1 MHSLTTRVKVVLHYT
16 NFTQSLRKVAALYG
30 VSKSSVSRWVQSNKM
45 TPIVQVY
52 KNLQRKRF
60 SRKGSKAILLKE
72 TVAETLDLN
81 PSASA
86 IDLVTAAKEVVGIR
100 ASLSTVARVR
110 KACGFRFK
118 QASRS
123 QNHQRASMDHPFMTT
138 KNVYDD
144 AIAVDESSF
153 LKRDMPRRGWALGA
167 AAVPKPP
174 PKHHRE
180 RVSLILAIDK
190 SGVVASQMKKG
201 SFNTQS
207 YASFLQS
214 LPVGRRII
222 ADNVTFHKSRHVREV
237 AEANNQELVY
247 TPPYCPWFNPTE
259 FAFSVTKREYRR
271 LRLEHGSDL
280 FEQDVANALGSLSE
294 TKCDAFFRH
303 AAHNVSLELQLAA
316 NEHRGS
322 HS

>member
-1 MHSLTTRVKVVLHYT
+1 
-16 NFTQSLRKVAALYG
+16 
-30 VSKSSVSRWVQSNKM
+30 
-45 TPIVQVY
+45 
-52 KNLQRKRF
+52 
-60 SRKGSKAILLKE
+60 
-72 TVAETLDLN
+72 
-81 PSASA
+81 
-86 IDLVTAAKEVVGIR
+86 
-100 ASLSTVARVR
+100 
-110 KACGFRFK
+110 
-118 QASRS
+118 
-123 QNHQRASMDHPFMTT
+123 MDHPFMTT
-138 KNVYDD
+138 KNVYDN

-167 AAVPKPP
+167 SAVPKPP

-214 LPVGRRII
+214 LPVGSRII
-222 ADNVTFHKSRHVREV
+222 ADNVAFHKSRHVREV

-259 FAFSVTKREYRR
+259 FAFSVTKHAYRR
-271 LRLEHGSDL
+271 SRLEHGSDF
-280 FEQDVANALGSLSE
+280 FEEDVANALDSLSE
-294 TKCDAFFRH
+294 SKCDAFFRH
-303 AAHNVSLELQLAA
+303 AANNVSLELQLAA
-316 NEHRGS
+316 NEHRGL